1 MLYLSQILG
10 AKIRDSSDQV
20 IGKLRDV
27 LIKPTPGVYS
37 PLEAFLIK
45 DYRSHQLRYLPYHYV
60 ENLSHDE
67 VTLKTLADKII
78 PYVPVSDDIFLLRD
92 VMDHQ
97 IVDTAGARVIRV
109 NDLQIGMVEQK
120 MCVLGIDISTRGLLR
135 RLGLTKFW
143 IFNFFKTKLI
153 NWKSAQPVKGILKL
167 ESLSKDL
174 VRLHPA
180 DLANI
185 IENLNVSQS
194 SQLVQALG
202 AETAAKILE
211 ETNPRVRQILLRALG
226 PERAAK
232 ISERM
237 SIDELVD
244 LIKFLPYDEA
254 REISSL
260 SQNGRLKEVNKLL
273 SYKDDTAG
281 GLMTTEFINA
291 RPDWTVKKVI
301 EEIRKKSDSFRSI
314 LYIYVTDADGI
325 YKGVVS
331 LRRLLTAKPEALLAE
346 VIKRT
351 KRLPC
356 ARADRSVEEVAKLM
370 TKYNLKSVAVV
381 DDHHRLLGVIDIDD
395 VMRRLLPHA

>member
-10 AKIRDSSDQV
+10 ARIRDSSDQV
-20 IGKLRDV
+20 IGKLKDV

-37 PLEAFLIK
+37 PLEAFLVK
-45 DYRSHQLRYLPYHYV
+45 DYRSRKLSYLPFHYV

-67 VTLKTLADKII
+67 VTLKTLAEKII
-78 PYVPVSDDIFLLRD
+78 PYDPVIGDLFLLRD
-92 VMDHQ
+92 VMDQQ

-109 NDLQIGMVEQK
+109 NDLQIGMVEGK
-120 MCVLGIDISTRGLLR
+120 MCILGIDISTRGLLR
-135 RLGLTKFW
+135 RLGLTKFR

-153 NWKSAQPVKGILKL
+153 DWKSTQPVKGILKL
-167 ESLSKDL
+167 ELLSKDL

-185 IENLNVSQS
+185 VENLNVSQS

-202 AETAAKILE
+202 PETAAKILE
-211 ETNPRVRQILLRALG
+211 ETNPRARQILLRALG
-226 PERAAK
+226 PEKAAK

-244 LIKFLPYDEA
+244 LIKLLPYHEA
-254 REISSL
+254 REICSL
-260 SQNGRLKEVNKLL
+260 SQDGRLKEVRKLL
-273 SYKDDTAG
+273 PYKDDTAG
-281 GLMTTEFINA
+281 GLMTTEFIKA
-291 RPDWTVKKVI
+291 GPDQTVKQVI
-301 EEIRKKSDSFRSI
+301 EEIKKKSDSFRSI
-314 LYIYVTDADGI
+314 LYVYVTNGEGT

-331 LRRLLTAKPEALLAE
+331 LRRLLTAKPEAPLAE

-356 ARADRSVEEVAKLM
+356 ARAERSVEEVAKLM

-381 DDHHRLLGVIDIDD
+381 DDHHHLLGVIDIDD